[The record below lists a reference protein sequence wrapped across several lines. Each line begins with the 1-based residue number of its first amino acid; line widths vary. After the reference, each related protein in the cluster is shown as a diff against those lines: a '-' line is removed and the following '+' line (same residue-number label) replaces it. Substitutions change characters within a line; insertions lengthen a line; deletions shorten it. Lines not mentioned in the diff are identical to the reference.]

1 MNLCLQIVVGI
12 DQDKEHEDLSAYA
25 KTLTTI
31 TTVSLR
37 VPSSLLTITDI
48 DGRISVDP
56 E

>member
-1 MNLCLQIVVGI
+1 MVVEI

-31 TTVSLR
+31 TAASSG
-37 VPSSLLTITDI
+37 VPSSLLTITVI
-48 DGRISVDP
+48 DGRISVGP